1 MLYVACDRRLPITA
15 RLSAVCKV
23 VPPSLQVYFRVLLK
37 EAPPHY
43 IGEQWALLTRSPA
56 SACSTWHVTLVVV
69 CPDWPARWSVLADS

>member
-1 MLYVACDRRLPITA
+1 MSSSLLQEVMGEWLFTCRVVLCDRRLPITA

-43 IGEQWALLTRSPA
+43 IGKR
-56 SACSTWHVTLVVV
+56 
-69 CPDWPARWSVLADS
+69 